1 MINDGINQPLTI
13 KIQWSTCTG
22 HKMSCD
28 VTLDKGHFGPKY
40 VLGYT
45 ILDFTTKPLM
55 QWEKDNPGDEVYVK
69 KMFDLFRIFLLR
81 LAANT
86 WDLCAAKFEED
97 KHTEKN
103 FMRCMKDY
111 LEAVSKCTNLSN
123 QIHLLAL
130 S

>member
-1 MINDGINQPLTI
+1 
-13 KIQWSTCTG
+13 
-22 HKMSCD
+22 MSCD

-86 WDLCAAKFEED
+86 WDLCAAKFEA
-97 KHTEKN
+97 HREKLHEMHDGLPGGSFQVHQPQQPN
-103 FMRCMKDY
+103 SFAGFVLRASLD
-111 LEAVSKCTNLSN
+111 T
-123 QIHLLAL
+123 
-130 S
+130 